1 MRQSCFQ
8 IVHMRVLV
16 VQQDVRMPV
25 IVVLCRPVV
34 TFSVVVVVQQWLQV
48 GVVVTQKPLRP
59 VALALEELHW
69 TDMIYCDVREV
80 HERLC
85 DDTEFVTLG
94 GLVVGP
100 KPFGTKG
107 L

>member
-1 MRQSCFQ
+1 MECDTQSDSDEEDSSATLSYRLKLRAADTRY
-8 IVHMRVLV
+8 ITSSEDGNRG
-16 VQQDVRMPV
+16 DV
-25 IVVLCRPVV
+25 I
-34 TFSVVVVVQQWLQV
+34 
-48 GVVVTQKPLRP
+48 
-59 VALALEELHW
+59 
-69 TDMIYCDVREV
+69 
-80 HERLC
+80 C

>member
-1 MRQSCFQ
+1 MQGKYAATAQTGVCGGKGTAGPWASASESGRQAS
-8 IVHMRVLV
+8 
-16 VQQDVRMPV
+16 
-25 IVVLCRPVV
+25 
-34 TFSVVVVVQQWLQV
+34 
-48 GVVVTQKPLRP
+48 
-59 VALALEELHW
+59 
-69 TDMIYCDVREV
+69 
-80 HERLC
+80 C

>member
-1 MRQSCFQ
+1 
-8 IVHMRVLV
+8 
-16 VQQDVRMPV
+16 V
-25 IVVLCRPVV
+25 I
-34 TFSVVVVVQQWLQV
+34 Q
-48 GVVVTQKPLRP
+48 
-59 VALALEELHW
+59 
-69 TDMIYCDVREV
+69 
-80 HERLC
+80 C